1 MKRILYFFILFFGFM
16 TFVNAQVC
24 VNVPICDGN
33 NDTTIK
39 RCFTLDK
46 EVDVD
51 FHSSILGNVFQRNEY
66 LRVDSDGNVI
76 QSYDIPVPEVTG
88 FRFDGWY
95 YNGGKISDVRQIR
108 AIFISNYVHGS
119 VCEYDDEGMV
129 IRERDVS
136 INARYE
142 FERVQLIAEWIPIPL
157 TLTYVLPD
165 GQTITREYVNNQL
178 NTVIYEDV
186 SNDNYTWYYDPGFT
200 RPINSDKVGG
210 LDFEPVYGDD
220 YYGFGP
226 IATDY
231 RPLTIYAK
239 DSFSCIGDN
248 EFNLLYNTNGGTE
261 LKAEVVNVSSSDY
274 LEEKLPTPTKTGY
287 KFEGWYYDSEFKNK
301 VETEFK
307 VEVKPGTELD
317 ADGCPIFKD
326 VTIYAKWVA
335 DASQFPD
342 GDDSYNGALDPNED
356 ENASSGIE
364 DDDVPDTGAEI
375 NLVVLVSI
383 ATIASLVYFYVLKNN
398 KIKRLV

>member
-1 MKRILYFFILFFGFM
+1 M

-24 VNVPICDGN
+24 VTVPRCDGN
-33 NDTTIK
+33 NDTTIT

-51 FHSSILGNVFQRNEY
+51 FHSSILGNVFNRNEY
-66 LRVDSDGNVI
+66 LRVDPDGNVI

-95 YNGGKISDVRQIR
+95 YNGDRISDVHQISAR
-108 AIFISNYVHGS
+108 FIPRYVQGT

-129 IRERDVS
+129 IRERNVS
-136 INARYE
+136 ISARYE
-142 FERVQLIAEWIPIPL
+142 FERVQLIAEWIPIPV
-157 TLTYVLPD
+157 TVNYVLPD
-165 GQTITREYVNNQL
+165 NTSRISEYIGGELTTNIFDNVG
-178 NTVIYEDV
+178 DG
-186 SNDNYTWYYDPGFT
+186 DNYTWYYDSEFT
-200 RPINSDKVGG
+200 RPVEANVIGELN
-210 LDFEPVYGDD
+210 FEPIYGDD

-307 VEVKPGTELD
+307 VRVKPGTELD
-317 ADGCPIFKD
+317 ADGCPMFKD
-326 VTIYAKWVA
+326 ITIYANWVA

-342 GDDSYNGALDPNED
+342 GDDSYNGALDPSEG
-356 ENASSGIE
+356 ENASSGLE
-364 DDDVPDTGAEI
+364 NDDVPDTGAEVSLI
-375 NLVVLVSI
+375 ILISI
-383 ATIASLVYFYVLKNN
+383 ATITSLVYLYVLKNN